1 MSLSK
6 SCRGKAASDRT
17 YTREALLKSE
27 RFAAYQKDF
36 LGAVLKKPAYTLD
49 EAERAVRGF
58 FGKEV

>member
-1 MSLSK
+1 MNLK
-6 SCRGKAASDRT
+6 KKKAEGPERT
-17 YTREALLKSE
+17 YTREALRNSR
-27 RFAAYQKDF
+27 RFSAYQKDF